1 MLTKGRILII
11 ILAGYFLFPDIQAQ
25 NNTYSPYS
33 RFGIGDISRNVLAR
47 NQALG
52 GIGIGLR
59 DPNHINYVNPAA
71 GAAQDSMSFM
81 FSTGIT
87 GNAMNLASSQGS
99 HNVSNITLSHLALAF
114 PVNRWWRAGF
124 GLVPYSQMGYNIVDV
139 ELVQGAE
146 HFYEGTGGIN
156 QFYFGNSIR
165 LGPWFSAGVNVS
177 YLFGS
182 LTRTSSLRFTAGDDK
197 FPVNV
202 RTSDMVGDFHFR
214 YGLQHHNRIGN
225 RYSYTLGVIF
235 ENKTNLSTDHEK
247 LIIREFTTGA
257 GHVRDTISHTTG
269 NRDNIELPA
278 NIGVGAS
285 FSRDNRFMIG
295 ADYSIQQWAETSFMG
310 QHEESLVNSS
320 SLNIGVQYVPG
331 HADFRNY
338 LNRIH
343 YRLGFHHSNSY
354 LELRGHQLTDQGITF
369 GLGLPYRNTNT
380 TFNFSVNLGRRGT
393 TENNLIRENYVVFN
407 FSLSLFDYWFFQRR
421 FD

>member
-1 MLTKGRILII
+1 MLKTGKFLIPI
-11 ILAGYFLFPDIQAQ
+11 FLGCFLLADIQAQ

-47 NQALG
+47 NQAMG
-52 GIGIGLR
+52 GISIGLR
-59 DPNHINYVNPAA
+59 DPNHINYMNPAA
-71 GAAQDSMSFM
+71 GSAQDSMSFI

-87 GNAMNLASSQGS
+87 GNALNLASNEGS

-139 ELVQGAE
+139 ELAQGAE

-156 QFYFGNSIR
+156 QFYFGNSVR
-165 LGPWFSAGVNVS
+165 LGPYFSAGANVS

-182 LTRTSSLRFTAGDDK
+182 LTRTNTLTFTAGDNK
-197 FPVNV
+197 FPVNS
-202 RTSDMVGDFHFR
+202 RTRDIVGDFHFR

-235 ENKTNLSTDHEK
+235 ENKSSLSADHEK
-247 LIIREFTTGA
+247 LVIREFSTGT
-257 GHVRDTISHTTG
+257 GQVRDTIQHVTG
-269 NRDNIELPA
+269 TRDHLELPA
-278 NIGVGAS
+278 NIGFGAS

-295 ADYSIQQWAETSFMG
+295 ADYSVQQWAETAFLTH
-310 QHEESLVNSS
+310 QEESLVNSS
-320 SLNIGVQYVPG
+320 ALNIGVQYIPD
-331 HADFRNY
+331 HTDFRNY
-338 LNRIH
+338 LKRIH
-343 YRLGFHHSNSY
+343 YRVGFHHTNSY
-354 LELRGHQLTDQGITF
+354 LELRGHQLTDQGITLGF
-369 GLGLPYRNTNT
+369 GLPYRNTNT

-393 TENNLIRENYVVFN
+393 TDLNLIRENYVVFN
-407 FSLSLFDYWFFQRR
+407 FSLSLYDYWFFQRR

>member
-1 MLTKGRILII
+1 MLTKGRILIL
-11 ILAGYFLFPDIQAQ
+11 ILAGYFLLPEIQAQ

-47 NQALG
+47 NQAMG

-59 DPNHINYVNPAA
+59 DPNHINYMNPAA

-87 GNAMNLASSQGS
+87 GNAMNLASAQGS
-99 HNVSNITLSHLALAF
+99 HNVSNITLSHLAMAF

-139 ELVQGAE
+139 ELVHGAE

-156 QFYFGNSIR
+156 QFYFANSIR
-165 LGPWFSAGVNVS
+165 LGPYFSAGVNAS

-182 LTRTSSLRFTAGDDK
+182 LTRTSSLKFTSGDDK

-202 RTSDMVGDFHFR
+202 RTRDMVGDFHFR

-235 ENKTNLSTDHEK
+235 ENKTNLSTDHER
-247 LIIREFTTGA
+247 LIIREFATGA
-257 GHVRDTISHTTG
+257 GQVRDTIIHTTG
-269 NRDNIELPA
+269 NGNNIELPA
-278 NIGVGAS
+278 NIGIGAT
-285 FSRDNRFMIG
+285 FARDNRFMIG

-320 SLNIGVQYVPG
+320 SLNVGLQYIPS

-343 YRLGFHHSNSY
+343 YRLGFHHANSY

-393 TENNLIRENYVVFN
+393 TDQNLIRENYVIFN